1 MALTLTSCSAAL
13 TSPSALP
20 LLHYHLMDYII
31 SFREKD
37 PNFILNLYKAF
48 LHQADDPLCVYKARI
63 LNLLS
68 RIAYAT
74 LSNTTTFQLSEFSLS
89 EREIMYIYD
98 VKFGDEKILL
108 TGAGTSGAGTS
119 GAGTSGAGKMTI
131 SVETDKE
138 FDDIKA
144 LMNEHLYSRD
154 YNPAFQYVK
163 RYNPT
168 TLLKHIRLLEAAL
181 FCQSEELIRCILAN
195 CYEWQMAM
203 YIYIKYNNPKYKNR
217 HFVVGDDMPQFYSRL
232 LELLLDVEPQF
243 KDHINSLVLR
253 MAIGGIHRRKV
264 YIQDHKDWQ
273 ENIVLPN
280 LQIVK
285 ALVPHYISPLDA
297 VLCFTVYYGSWDRE
311 DDDFRVTP
319 LYYWRSY
326 DTGVHCIQ
334 DDTLIQDDIMSD
346 YYEEVAKDITIRDY
360 LLEVTA
366 AAEKA

>member
-1 MALTLTSCSAAL
+1 MALTSASVLTSS
-13 TSPSALP
+13 LP

-48 LHQADDPLCVYKARI
+48 LHEADDPLCVYKARI

-108 TGAGTSGAGTS
+108 TGAGTST
-119 GAGTSGAGKMTI
+119 AGKMTI

-181 FCQSEELIRCILAN
+181 FSQSEELIRCILVN
-195 CYEWQMAM
+195 CYDWHMAM

-217 HFVVGDDMPQFYSRL
+217 NFAVGDDMPQFYSRL

-311 DDDFRVTP
+311 DEDFRVTP
-319 LYYWRSY
+319 LYYWRRY
-326 DTGVHCIQ
+326 DTGVHCILNQ

-366 AAEKA
+366 AAEQAIVLRLNKINK

>member
-1 MALTLTSCSAAL
+1 MASS
-13 TSPSALP
+13 LP

-48 LHQADDPLCVYKARI
+48 LHAADDPLCVYKARI

-74 LSNTTTFQLSEFSLS
+74 LSNTTTFQLSEFSLT

-108 TGAGTSGAGTS
+108 TGAGTSTAGTS
-119 GAGTSGAGKMTI
+119 TAGTSTSTAGKMTI
-131 SVETDKE
+131 SAETDKE

-163 RYNPT
+163 RYKPT

-181 FCQSEELIRCILAN
+181 FSQSEELIRFILAN

-203 YIYIKYNNPKYKNR
+203 YIYVKYNNPKYKNR
-217 HFVVGDDMPQFYSRL
+217 HFAIGGDDMRL

-264 YIQDHKDWQ
+264 YIQDWQ

-280 LQIVK
+280 LHIVK

-311 DDDFRVTP
+311 DEDFRVTP
-319 LYYWRSY
+319 LEYWRKY
-326 DTGVHCIQ
+326 NTGVHCILNQ
-334 DDTLIQDDIMSD
+334 DDNIMSD

-360 LLEVTA
+360 LIEATA
-366 AAEKA
+366 RLNK

>member
-1 MALTLTSCSAAL
+1 MAL

-48 LHQADDPLCVYKARI
+48 LHEADDPLCVYKARI

-74 LSNTTTFQLSEFSLS
+74 LSTTTTFQLTEFSLS

-119 GAGTSGAGKMTI
+119 GAGTSGSGKMTI

-154 YNPAFQYVK
+154 YNPAFQ
-163 RYNPT
+163 
-168 TLLKHIRLLEAAL
+168 
-181 FCQSEELIRCILAN
+181 
-195 CYEWQMAM
+195 
-203 YIYIKYNNPKYKNR
+203 
-217 HFVVGDDMPQFYSRL
+217 
-232 LELLLDVEPQF
+232 
-243 KDHINSLVLR
+243 
-253 MAIGGIHRRKV
+253 
-264 YIQDHKDWQ
+264 
-273 ENIVLPN
+273 
-280 LQIVK
+280 
-285 ALVPHYISPLDA
+285 
-297 VLCFTVYYGSWDRE
+297 
-311 DDDFRVTP
+311 
-319 LYYWRSY
+319 
-326 DTGVHCIQ
+326 
-334 DDTLIQDDIMSD
+334 
-346 YYEEVAKDITIRDY
+346 
-360 LLEVTA
+360 
-366 AAEKA
+366 

>member
-1 MALTLTSCSAAL
+1 MALTSASGLTSS
-13 TSPSALP
+13 LP

-48 LHQADDPLCVYKARI
+48 LHEADDPLCLYKARI

-108 TGAGTSGAGTS
+108 TGAGTST
-119 GAGTSGAGKMTI
+119 AGKMTI

-181 FCQSEELIRCILAN
+181 FSQSEELIRCILVN
-195 CYEWQMAM
+195 CYDWHMAI

-217 HFVVGDDMPQFYSRL
+217 HFAVRADMPQFYSRL

-264 YIQDHKDWQ
+264 YRHKDEKDWQ

-285 ALVPHYISPLDA
+285 ALVPDYISPLDA
-297 VLCFTVYYGSWDRE
+297 VLCFTVCYAACDRE
-311 DDDFRVTP
+311 DEDFRVTP
-319 LYYWRSY
+319 LDYWRRY
-326 DTGVHCIQ
+326 DNSVQSI
-334 DDTLIQDDIMSD
+334 LIRDNIMPD
-346 YYEEVAKDITIRDY
+346 YYEEVAKDNTIRDY
-360 LLEVTA
+360 LLEATA
-366 AAEKA
+366 AAEKAVVWHRC